1 MKPHRI
7 IISVL
12 ISFLVGMTASAQI
25 GGLMNKIKKEVANR
39 VLGTSGDV
47 KDPSCATDDAILV
60 YQFSK
65 NEKIVM
71 NEISFCHTN
80 KGALLIQNKL
90 SRDYYVVMDGTQTG
104 PYKEDDP
111 ALAAFGYCYDSE
123 DDSGDVTEKFRGF
136 VFKEGNRYVIKF
148 NGKTY
153 GPYDEILSFTMNEN
167 QDKFVAS
174 VYEKLLKESDL
185 GDMSKIEKEMNNAK
199 TDEERMQ
206 IAMQIS
212 QKITAVMSEQQA
224 ISSAPQVV
232 TNIPDVVWNPLMG
245 TTNNRIKFND
255 IVVTSMNEIK
265 DLQGNTLFSFN
276 NLENNIYEKFWLSSD
291 NKSWAG
297 YNNGQIIFSNG
308 KKIQEVFSPF
318 LDLSDGNLFINYLY
332 FSPVKE
338 AIMKVRIP
346 F

>member
-1 MKPHRI
+1 
-7 IISVL
+7 
-12 ISFLVGMTASAQI
+12 
-25 GGLMNKIKKEVANR
+25 
-39 VLGTSGDV
+39 
-47 KDPSCATDDAILV
+47 
-60 YQFSK
+60 
-65 NEKIVM
+65 
-71 NEISFCHTN
+71 
-80 KGALLIQNKL
+80 
-90 SRDYYVVMDGTQTG
+90 
-104 PYKEDDP
+104 
-111 ALAAFGYCYDSE
+111 
-123 DDSGDVTEKFRGF
+123 
-136 VFKEGNRYVIKF
+136 
-148 NGKTY
+148 
-153 GPYDEILSFTMNEN
+153 MNEN

-255 IVVTSMNEIK
+255 IVVTVMNEIK